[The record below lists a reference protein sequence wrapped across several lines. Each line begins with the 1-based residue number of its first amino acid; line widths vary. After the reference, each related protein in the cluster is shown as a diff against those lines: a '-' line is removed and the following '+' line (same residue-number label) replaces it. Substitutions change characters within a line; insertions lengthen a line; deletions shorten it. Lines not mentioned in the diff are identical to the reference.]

1 MDFGLGLVIILFV
14 LGLAALSSAYA
25 QYEASQAREQVTKL
39 ASTIAALKGQ
49 IEYENLN
56 LSNMTKRHMQN
67 ALRQY
72 SQAIRQLSNNN
83 LKKAKLSAEAGL
95 LEASFARKLIEGEIV
110 ENTLGEGNCL
120 DLDESKPELVT
131 PSPPKN
137 DMRAMK
143 TPYGYTKVE
152 VLNSGDAQACAKIMD
167 MLKEYNLPVDD
178 GLFKAMDSFA
188 DAAKVNTKK
197 TSFFTFNMQVG
208 TTQQS
213 RQTIIKQSSKDIDP

>member
-25 QYEASQAREQVTKL
+25 QYEASKAREQVTKL
-39 ASTIAALKGQ
+39 ATTIAGLKGQ

-56 LSNMTKRHMQN
+56 LSNMTTRHMQN

-120 DLDESKPELVT
+120 DLDEIKPEPIIT
-131 PSPPKN
+131 PPKK
-137 DMRAMK
+137 DARVMK
-143 TPYGYTKVE
+143 APYSHTKVE
-152 VLNSGDAQACAKIMD
+152 VINSGDAQTCAKIMD

-178 GLFKAMDSFA
+178 CLFKAMDSFA

-197 TSFFTFNMQVG
+197 TSYFTFNLQVG

>member
-1 MDFGLGLVIILFV
+1 MDFGLGLVIILLV

-25 QYEASQAREQVTKL
+25 QYEAGKAREQVTKL
-39 ASTIAALKGQ
+39 ATTIAGLKGQ
-49 IEYENLN
+49 IEYENLS

-67 ALRQY
+67 ALSQY

-83 LKKAKLSAEAGL
+83 LKKAKLSAEVGL
-95 LEASFARKLIEGEIV
+95 LEASFAKKLIEGEIV
-110 ENTLGEGNCL
+110 ENILGEGNCL
-120 DLDESKPELVT
+120 DLDESKPEPIIT
-131 PSPPKN
+131 PPKKGV
-137 DMRAMK
+137 RAMK
-143 TPYGYTKVE
+143 PPHGYTKVE